1 MVARRRIDMAQDE
14 RIVTDDEHQTPSTS
28 ALRPA
33 HAEEGWRGIR
43 LRWWGLVA
51 GIATGIVDTAILSLM
66 GVEFAINAWDARPMI
81 AAYFGAS
88 FGALGYLLGALTES
102 QRRERRAAALLQSQ
116 AEAMAVARA
125 RLAQSEKLAALGQL
139 AATVAHEVRNP
150 LGVMR
155 SAAQTLSETL
165 PAGHAAAQASDF
177 IITEIDRLANV
188 VNSLLAFARP
198 LQLDARA
205 VRVSELFDRAVL
217 LARDDL
223 DAKRLR
229 VERHVAVT
237 LPAVHA
243 DPDLLSQVLI
253 GLLANAAEA
262 VPPGGVIALDAYAA
276 DGAVQL
282 CVADSGPGIAPE
294 LRARV
299 FEPFFTT
306 RPRGTGLG
314 LAIARQIVEAHGGR
328 IEVGDA
334 TGGGARFTITLPA
347 ARGTALAA

>member
-1 MVARRRIDMAQDE
+1 MA
-14 RIVTDDEHQTPSTS
+14 TDPTPAAS
-28 ALRPA
+28 AA
-33 HAEEGWRGIR
+33 HEDQMWHGMR
-43 LRWWGLVA
+43 LRWWGLAAGMAA
-51 GIATGIVDTAILSLM
+51 GIFDTAALSLL
-66 GVEFAINAWDARPMI
+66 GVIFTINGWDARPII

-88 FGALGYLLGALTES
+88 FAVLGYLLGALTES
-102 QRRERRAAALLQSQ
+102 QRRERRATALLRAQT
-116 AEAMAVARA
+116 EEMAAARA

-155 SAAQTLSETL
+155 SAAQTLTETL
-165 PAGHAAAQASDF
+165 PAGHESAQASTF

-198 LQLDARA
+198 LQLDARP
-205 VRVSELFDRAVL
+205 VRANELFDRALL
-217 LARDDL
+217 LARDEL

-229 VERHVAVT
+229 IERHTASGV
-237 LPAVHA
+237 PAVRA

-262 VPPGGVIALDAYAA
+262 APPGSRITLDADVA
-276 DGAVQL
+276 DGAVRL
-282 CVADSGPGIAPE
+282 SVTDCGPGIAPE
-294 LRARV
+294 LRGRI

-314 LAIARQIVEAHGGR
+314 LAIARQIIEAHGGR
-328 IEVGDA
+328 IDA
-334 TGGGARFTITLPA
+334 AAAAGGGARFIITLPA
-347 ARGTALAA
+347 ARDAALAA

>member
-1 MVARRRIDMAQDE
+1 MTAQRRTAMT
-14 RIVTDDEHQTPSTS
+14 TDPE
-28 ALRPA
+28 PA
-33 HAEEGWRGIR
+33 PAAHDDQMWHGVR
-43 LRWWGLVA
+43 LRWWGLA
-51 GIATGIVDTAILSLM
+51 GGVATGIFDTAALSLL
-66 GVEFAINAWDARPMI
+66 GVTFEVNGWDARPII

-88 FGALGYLLGALTES
+88 FAVLGYLLGALTES
-102 QRRERRAAALLQSQ
+102 QRRERRANALVKAQTEEIAA
-116 AEAMAVARA
+116 ARA
-125 RLAQSEKLAALGQL
+125 RLGQSEKLAALGQL

-155 SAAQTLSETL
+155 SAAQTLTETL
-165 PAGHAAAQASDF
+165 PAGHESAQASTF

-198 LQLDARA
+198 LQLEARA
-205 VRVSELFDRAVL
+205 VRVNELFDRALL
-217 LARDDL
+217 LARDEL
-223 DAKRLR
+223 DVKRLR
-229 VERHVAVT
+229 IERHTATGV
-237 LPAVHA
+237 PAVQA

-262 VPPGGVIALDAYAA
+262 VSPGGRITLEASVA

-282 CVADSGPGIAPE
+282 SVADSGPGITAE
-294 LRARV
+294 LRTRV

-328 IEVGDA
+328 IEAGDA
-334 TGGGARFTITLPA
+334 AGGGARFIITLPA
-347 ARGTALAA
+347 ARDAALAA

>member
-1 MVARRRIDMAQDE
+1 M
-14 RIVTDDEHQTPSTS
+14 VTDPTG
-28 ALRPA
+28 AARGA
-33 HAEEGWRGIR
+33 HDDQMWRGVR
-43 LRWWGLVA
+43 LRWWGLAAGVA
-51 GIATGIVDTAILSLM
+51 GGVFDTAALSLL
-66 GVEFAINAWDARPMI
+66 GVTFTINGWDARPVI

-88 FGALGYLLGALTES
+88 FAVLGYLLGALTES
-102 QRRERRAAALLQSQ
+102 QRRERRTNALVQ
-116 AEAMAVARA
+116 AQADAIATARA

-155 SAAQTLSETL
+155 SAAQTLAETV
-165 PAGHAAAQASDF
+165 PAGHDAAQASTF

-198 LQLDARA
+198 LQLDARP
-205 VRVSELFDRAVL
+205 VRVAELFDHALL
-217 LARDDL
+217 LARDEL

-229 VERHVAVT
+229 VERHTAAA
-237 LPAVHA
+237 LPAVQA

-262 VPPGGVIALDAYAA
+262 VPPGGAIALDAYAA

-282 CVADSGPGIAPE
+282 SVADSGPGIAPE

-299 FEPFFTT
+299 FDPFFTT

-328 IEVGDA
+328 IEAGEA

>member
-1 MVARRRIDMAQDE
+1 MLARRRIAMTEEQGTANLE
-14 RIVTDDEHQTPSTS
+14 PSTS
-28 ALRPA
+28 ESTPVGPLNADQSW
-33 HAEEGWRGIR
+33 HGIR
-43 LRWWGLVA
+43 LRWWGLLA
-51 GIATGIVDTAILSLM
+51 GVATGIFDTAALSLL
-66 GVEFAINAWDARPMI
+66 GVEFAISGWDAGPLI

-88 FGALGYLLGALTES
+88 FAVLGYLLGALTES
-102 QRRERRAAALLQSQ
+102 QRRERRSTALVQAQ
-116 AEAMAVARA
+116 AEAIAVARA

-155 SAAQTLSETL
+155 SAAQTLAEGL
-165 PAGHAAAQASDF
+165 PTGHDAAQASDF

-198 LQLDARA
+198 LQLDVRA

-217 LARDDL
+217 LARGEL

-229 VERHVAVT
+229 VERHLAVT
-237 LPAVHA
+237 LPPVHA

-282 CVADSGPGIAPE
+282 SVADSGPGIAPE

-314 LAIARQIVEAHGGR
+314 LAIARQIVDAHGGR
-328 IEVGDA
+328 IEVGEA
-334 TGGGARFTITLPA
+334 SGGGARFTITLPIA
-347 ARGTALAA
+347 KGSALAA

>member
-1 MVARRRIDMAQDE
+1 MTDNPTATASGGPTANGGSSPHAAHPDE
-14 RIVTDDEHQTPSTS
+14 LWHGV
-28 ALRPA
+28 
-33 HAEEGWRGIR
+33 R
-43 LRWWGLVA
+43 LRWWGLIA
-51 GIATGIVDTAILSLM
+51 GVGGGIFDTAALSLL
-66 GVEFAINAWDARPMI
+66 GVTYTINGWDARPLI
-81 AAYFGAS
+81 AAYFGTSFAVLGYL
-88 FGALGYLLGALTES
+88 FGALIES
-102 QRRERRAAALLQSQ
+102 QRRERRANAVVQAQ
-116 AEAMAVARA
+116 AEAMAAARA

-165 PAGHAAAQASDF
+165 PTGPDAAQASEF

-188 VNSLLAFARP
+188 VHSLLAFARP
-198 LQLDARA
+198 LQLEARP
-205 VRVSELFDRAVL
+205 VRVSELFDRALL
-217 LARDDL
+217 LARDEI

-229 VERHVAVT
+229 VERHDAAA
-237 LPAVHA
+237 LPPVQG

-262 VPPGGVIALDAYAA
+262 VPPGGAIALDADAR

-282 CVADSGPGIAPE
+282 SVADSGPGIATE

-306 RPRGTGLG
+306 RARGTGLG

-328 IEVGDA
+328 IEAGEA
-334 TGGGARFTITLPA
+334 AGGGARFTVTLPA
-347 ARGTALAA
+347 ARSALAA

>member
-1 MVARRRIDMAQDE
+1 MIAQSQSTMMRNDTMVDNAPPPAAAELPQARE
-14 RIVTDDEHQTPSTS
+14 T
-28 ALRPA
+28 
-33 HAEEGWRGIR
+33 WRGVR
-43 LRWWGLVA
+43 LRWWGLGAGVLA
-51 GIATGIVDTAILSLM
+51 GIFDTVLLSSL
-66 GVEFAINAWDARPMI
+66 GVSFAVNGWDGRPLI
-81 AAYFGAS
+81 AAYFGSSFAVLGYL
-88 FGALGYLLGALTES
+88 FGALLES
-102 QRRERRAAALLQSQ
+102 QRRERRSNAVVQAQTELIAAT
-116 AEAMAVARA
+116 RA

-165 PAGHAAAQASDF
+165 PAEHQAAQASTF

-198 LQLDARA
+198 LQLDARP
-205 VRVSELFDRAVL
+205 VRVAELFERAVL
-217 LARDDL
+217 LVRDEL
-223 DAKRLR
+223 EAKRVR
-229 VERHVAVT
+229 VDRHLGTA
-237 LPAVHA
+237 LPAVQV

-253 GLLANAAEA
+253 GLLANAVEA
-262 VPPGGVIALDAYAA
+262 VPAGGAIALDAYAS

-282 CVADSGPGIAPE
+282 SIADSGPGIAPDI
-294 LRARV
+294 RGRI

-328 IEVGDA
+328 IEVGAASD
-334 TGGGARFTITLPA
+334 GGARFTLTLPA
-347 ARGTALAA
+347 ARSTALAA